1 MKHTP
6 KNLKFGLLGLLS
18 ALIAL
23 HLNLAFRSD
32 NTDLIGS
39 SVLYWLAILLLLLKR
54 QDALKFHST
63 TPFSILGTVLIAIVC
78 IKSWFVVGTDI
89 FLRVSPI
96 LSFMGVALIASG
108 RKSIKQ
114 FWREIF
120 LLVLFAI
127 PPGAILLWIDPS
139 VLTAKLAAFSL
150 WCLGFQVSVNGAFL
164 SLPKGTIEVY
174 AACSGVALML
184 QVLGVAF
191 IYLFLN
197 SCQRHHKILLPAIA
211 LLLGFV
217 INGFRI
223 ALLAVLVALQDN
235 QAFDYWHVGN
245 GSLVFSTFAIVVF
258 SFICQTLLSPEAEHG
273 AEG

>member
-1 MKHTP
+1 MKHTSKP
-6 KNLKFGLLGLLS
+6 LKFGLLGLLS

-23 HLNLAFRSD
+23 HLNLTFRSD

-39 SVLYWLAILLLLLKR
+39 SVLYWLAVSLLLSRKHHDLT
-54 QDALKFHST
+54 FNST
-63 TPFSILGTVLIAIVC
+63 VLSSILGACLIAIVC
-78 IKSWFVVGTDI
+78 LKSWFITGTDI
-89 FLRVSPI
+89 FLRVSPV
-96 LSFMGVALIASG
+96 LSFIGVSLIASG
-108 RKSIKQ
+108 KNTIKQ

-120 LLVLFAI
+120 LLILFAI

-139 VLTAKLAAFSL
+139 VLTAKFAAFSL
-150 WCLGFQVSVNGAFL
+150 WCLGFQVSVQGVFI
-164 SLPKGTIEVY
+164 SLPRGTTEVY
-174 AACSGVALML
+174 SACSGVALML

-197 SCQRHHKILLPAIA
+197 SVERHHKILLPAIA

-223 ALLAVLVALQDN
+223 ALLAVLTALQDT

-245 GSLVFSTFAIVVF
+245 GSLIFSTISIVIF
-258 SFICQTLLSPEAEHG
+258 SLICQKLLPSEAEHG
-273 AEG
+273 SAN